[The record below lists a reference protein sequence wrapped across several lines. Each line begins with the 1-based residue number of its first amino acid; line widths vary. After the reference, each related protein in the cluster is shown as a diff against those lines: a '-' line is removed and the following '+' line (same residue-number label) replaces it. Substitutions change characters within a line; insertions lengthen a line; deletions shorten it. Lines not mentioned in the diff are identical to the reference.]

1 MAGRKLN
8 EIDFILN
15 AQMNSGFHGTFTKA
29 QAEFAKLGGEIA
41 ELHKAQSNVA
51 AYQKQQGAIAAT
63 EDKLA
68 NLKKQHALLQ
78 TEIDE
83 TTGSTA
89 SLSREKLKLEQ
100 RIKNAEDALTRQ
112 KQKLGTTAEA
122 LKGAEISTD
131 DLGEAQTRLSAQLAE
146 LTAQQE
152 QAAKGALTFG
162 EKTAQSFEAVQSA
175 IAAAGVAAALHEIGG
190 AYMDCITIAGD
201 FQSSMSTVEA
211 LSGATANEMESLT
224 AKAKEMGAA
233 TKFTAQE
240 ASEAMQY
247 MSMAGWDAA
256 SMTAGLGGVMQL
268 AAASGEELGT
278 VSDIVTDALTA
289 FGMTAQDTNRF
300 VDILAAAATKSNT
313 NVSMLGESFKYAAP
327 LCGTL
332 GYSAQDAAV
341 NLGLMANSGIKGSQ
355 AGTTLKTALAN
366 LSAPTKAQAGEM
378 ERLGISMTNA
388 DGTMK
393 SLAQLTDSLRSSF
406 SELSEA
412 EQTAAASTIFGKEAM
427 SGMLAI
433 INASQADVDSL
444 TQSIYGSAG
453 AAQRMAEI
461 KLNNM
466 NGQLVLM
473 KSAWDA
479 LKTSVGEQFTP
490 AMRDLYKVGT
500 DVFTGVDQFVQ
511 DSPGVVGA
519 VTGVVGSVAALTA
532 GITAYTAVTKVAK
545 ALDLAAMFTGPAG
558 IILGV
563 GAAVG
568 ALGGAIYGMY
578 QRAHEGVPEVEEL
591 TRAASDLGETAQQ
604 AGLSIGLVA
613 TETQA
618 GIDTANLYISRL
630 KEIEA
635 ATGGNVAGNEDY
647 RNTLTLLTQVMPELA
662 GQIDLTTNSIEG
674 GTAALEASIAAM
686 QKNAEEQARTDK
698 LTDLLSKQ
706 AAAEQE
712 LAKNKLDR
720 TAAEIRLTEIE
731 KQREPLEER
740 LKELSWEASRNGTD
754 LTAEYYEQ
762 AERLKELKLEQKQ
775 TQNTLKNLN
784 TAIEQG
790 ETAALSAQDALRDY
804 NAVLA
809 EQAGVSQEAAGQIN
823 LLTGVIDNTAS
834 HVQLLVDAYNES
846 YAAALE
852 SVEGQY
858 AVWDKAAAVSATSAA
873 NMASNIEGQRQYWED
888 YAANMDLLL
897 GKTAEVEGL
906 GAMLASFADG
916 SADSV
921 NAIAGLA
928 DAVNAGDTDTLV
940 EMAEQWQAL
949 QEAQSEAAQSIADLQ
964 TGFSSEMDAIQNR
977 LAEQISAMDLG
988 DEALKSGQA
997 TIQGYLDAAEGML
1010 PQVREAYGRL
1020 GSAAAAALSGGGGS
1034 VSVTPQNAYAS
1045 GTQSAEPGFAL
1056 VGEEGPELVWF
1067 NGGEK
1072 VMDAGQTA
1080 SMRAQPALSAL
1091 VAPVTGSESGS
1102 PVSIQ
1107 VSFNIQG
1114 NATPETVASLQEF
1127 GDDFAQRVQDV
1138 VSGMLADR
1146 ERLRMA

>member
-1 MAGRKLN
+1 
-8 EIDFILN
+8 
-15 AQMNSGFHGTFTKA
+15 
-29 QAEFAKLGGEIA
+29 
-41 ELHKAQSNVA
+41 
-51 AYQKQQGAIAAT
+51 
-63 EDKLA
+63 
-68 NLKKQHALLQ
+68 
-78 TEIDE
+78 
-83 TTGSTA
+83 
-89 SLSREKLKLEQ
+89 
-100 RIKNAEDALTRQ
+100 
-112 KQKLGTTAEA
+112 
-122 LKGAEISTD
+122 
-131 DLGEAQTRLSAQLAE
+131 
-146 LTAQQE
+146 
-152 QAAKGALTFG
+152 
-162 EKTAQSFEAVQSA
+162 
-175 IAAAGVAAALHEIGG
+175 
-190 AYMDCITIAGD
+190 
-201 FQSSMSTVEA
+201 
-211 LSGATANEMESLT
+211 
-224 AKAKEMGAA
+224 
-233 TKFTAQE
+233 
-240 ASEAMQY
+240 
-247 MSMAGWDAA
+247 
-256 SMTAGLGGVMQL
+256 
-268 AAASGEELGT
+268 
-278 VSDIVTDALTA
+278 
-289 FGMTAQDTNRF
+289 
-300 VDILAAAATKSNT
+300 
-313 NVSMLGESFKYAAP
+313 
-327 LCGTL
+327 
-332 GYSAQDAAV
+332 
-341 NLGLMANSGIKGSQ
+341 
-355 AGTTLKTALAN
+355 
-366 LSAPTKAQAGEM
+366 
-378 ERLGISMTNA
+378 
-388 DGTMK
+388 
-393 SLAQLTDSLRSSF
+393 
-406 SELSEA
+406 
-412 EQTAAASTIFGKEAM
+412 
-427 SGMLAI
+427 
-433 INASQADVDSL
+433 
-444 TQSIYGSAG
+444 
-453 AAQRMAEI
+453 
-461 KLNNM
+461 
-466 NGQLVLM
+466 
-473 KSAWDA
+473 
-479 LKTSVGEQFTP
+479 
-490 AMRDLYKVGT
+490 
-500 DVFTGVDQFVQ
+500 
-511 DSPGVVGA
+511 
-519 VTGVVGSVAALTA
+519 
-532 GITAYTAVTKVAK
+532 
-545 ALDLAAMFTGPAG
+545 
-558 IILGV
+558 
-563 GAAVG
+563 
-568 ALGGAIYGMY
+568 
-578 QRAHEGVPEVEEL
+578 
-591 TRAASDLGETAQQ
+591 
-604 AGLSIGLVA
+604 
-613 TETQA
+613 
-618 GIDTANLYISRL
+618 
-630 KEIEA
+630 
-635 ATGGNVAGNEDY
+635 
-647 RNTLTLLTQVMPELA
+647 
-662 GQIDLTTNSIEG
+662 
-674 GTAALEASIAAM
+674 M
-686 QKNAEEQARTDK
+686 QKNAEEQARADK

-731 KQREPLEER
+731 KQREPLEKR

-762 AERLKELKLEQKQ
+762 AERLKGLKLEQKQ

-928 DAVNAGDTDTLV
+928 DAVNAGDTDTV
-940 EMAEQWQAL
+940 AEMAEQWQAL

-977 LAEQISAMDLG
+977 LAEHIAAMDLG

-1091 VAPVTGSESGS
+1091 VAPVGGGESGS

-1107 VSFNIQG
+1107 ISFNIQG

>member
-162 EKTAQSFEAVQSA
+162 EKTAQSFGAVQSA

-256 SMTAGLGGVMQL
+256 SMTAGLNGVMQL

-341 NLGLMANSGIKGSQ
+341 ALGLMANSGIKSSQ

-412 EQTAAASTIFGKEAM
+412 EQTA
-427 SGMLAI
+427 
-433 INASQADVDSL
+433 ADVDSL

-775 TQNTLKNLN
+775 TQNALKNLN

-888 YAANMDLLL
+888 YAANMNLLL
-897 GKTAEVEGL
+897 GKTSEIEGL

-928 DAVNAGDTDTLV
+928 DAVNAGDTDTV
-940 EMAEQWQAL
+940 AEMAEQWQAL

-977 LAEQISAMDLG
+977 LAEHIAAMDLG

-1056 VGEEGPELVWF
+1056 VGEEGPELAWF

-1107 VSFNIQG
+1107 ISFNIQG

-1146 ERLRMA
+1146 ERRRMA